1 MKLSRKIVAV
11 LSAGVLAFT
20 MLGVA
25 GCSTE
30 EESTNTELTTADIDA
45 QEIEVTQTGYEVL
58 GETVC
63 YAFTVN
69 NPNDGYIANGVTFTI
84 EGYNEEGTMVLGGG
98 ETVQIIYPGLETAV
112 AGQSY
117 LAPESGAIARFDV
130 RPLMD
135 NITWVKTTVTAEEL
149 ENKYDISDVEVTD
162 TDGSTV
168 VTGTISADLG
178 VDSNSDADAIANAR
192 EDVHLVVL
200 FRDADGKL
208 LCGGNS
214 LGIMLDPSMTSIV
227 GTPIAT
233 DPIMVPDEAAAEDDG
248 AVLDDN
254 GEPVASDPAAADV
267 EEPMPAEVEP
277 STVAKTTFYI
287 NIPGIFNYASYQV
300 IATPGL

>member
-11 LSAGVLAFT
+11 LSAGALAFT

-30 EESTNTELTTADIDA
+30 EEPTNTELTTADIDA
-45 QEIEVTQTGYEVL
+45 QEIEVTQTGYEIL
-58 GETVC
+58 DETVC

-98 ETVQIIYPGLETAV
+98 ETVQMIYPGLETAV

-117 LAPESGAIARFDV
+117 LAPETGAVARFEV

-135 NITWVKTTVTAEEL
+135 NITWTKTTVTTEEI
-149 ENKYDISDVEVTD
+149 ENKYEISDVEVTD
-162 TDGSTV
+162 TNGSTV

-233 DPIMVPDEAAAEDDG
+233 DPTVVPPEAAAGSDG

-300 IATPGL
+300 IATPGM